1 MCIGIPARIISI
13 EGDVLPNAV
22 IDVPGQQ
29 RTCCLA
35 YLSEAQVGDYV
46 LIQNGFAMSIV
57 DEQEAQESLRTIAEY
72 KLINYD

>member
-22 IDVPGQQ
+22 IDVAGQQ
-29 RTCCLA
+29 RTCCL
-35 YLSEAQVGDYV
+35 AQVGDYV

-57 DEQEAQESLRTIAEY
+57 DEQEAEESLRTIEEY